1 MTVKTAGGQW
11 IPLVNRIM
19 KSENVPKEIV
29 KTFMDLVDMAK
40 GLMDENQFNNRLFP
54 NTRGR
59 GREAKAE
66 SFIGLV
72 LVNHLL
78 LQQLIQILFLQHFL
92 LQNGRL
98 QKYGNQKLEK
108 TPSKNAIFSM

>member
-11 IPLVNRIM
+11 MPLVNRIM

-59 GREAKAE
+59 GRGSE
-66 SFIGLV
+66 SREFHRVGAGESSTSTTTDTNI
-72 LVNHLL
+72 
-78 LQQLIQILFLQHFL
+78 IFA
-92 LQNGRL
+92 
-98 QKYGNQKLEK
+98 
-108 TPSKNAIFSM
+108 TPSTTKRTIAKIWESKT